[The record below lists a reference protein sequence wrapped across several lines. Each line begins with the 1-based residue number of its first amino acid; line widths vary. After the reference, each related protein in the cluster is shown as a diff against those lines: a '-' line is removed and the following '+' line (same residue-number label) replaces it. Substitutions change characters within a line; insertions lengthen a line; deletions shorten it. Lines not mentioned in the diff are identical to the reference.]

1 MVNEISEAK
10 RGYTPQEAELI
21 KQLVNSRLSRSEK
34 LEYEDLTGYELPP
47 RTQFSML
54 SKPAVTIKYRKL
66 KFNTAAIRMFE
77 GVKHILT
84 PADKSKKRLA
94 VIPCREEESASVEW
108 ARKNKEDKWVT
119 KEIGSIEYIEKLF
132 KLMNWDR
139 NCRYKILGKIVNSSR
154 GLILR
159 FDLVEAIMFD
169 GSTKEY
175 TDPKTGKIKKK
186 RVMYFPDMYKDRIGK
201 SYSDYM
207 AEQMNLFDDM
217 SGYSETLDT
226 NDEQAQPALPE
237 PGGVNNE

>member
-21 KQLVNSRLSRSEK
+21 KQLVQSRLSRSEK
-34 LEYEDLTGYELPP
+34 LEYEDLNGYELPP

-54 SKPAVTIKYRKL
+54 SKPAVTIKYGKL

-84 PADKSKKRLA
+84 PADKNKKRLA
-94 VIPCREEESASVEW
+94 VIPCKEEESASVEW
-108 ARKNKEDKWVT
+108 ARKNKDDKWVT
-119 KEIGSIEYIEKLF
+119 KEISSIEYIEKIF
-132 KLMNWDR
+132 ELMKWDR

-175 TDPKTGKIKKK
+175 KDPKTGKIKKK
-186 RVMYFPDMYKDRIGK
+186 QIIYFPDMYKDRIGK

-207 AEQMNLFDDM
+207 AEQTSLFDDM
-217 SGYSETLDT
+217 SGYSGNLDIT
-226 NDEQAQPALPE
+226 EENQQPAPQE
-237 PGGVNNE
+237 SGGVNNE